1 MARYRR
7 TIEDS
12 LKEMS
17 GQARATT
24 GLTLSIPELQELGSE
39 YIGPNAILAEHL
51 AEGAVLLENLD
62 QQLKDNLANL
72 EAGAGQVD
80 DKIAQA
86 INDSEAR
93 PITEDRLP
101 AEGWSIWPFVPNTIP
116 AGSLAPGAIGQADI
130 ADFSITVAKIND
142 DRHRLY

>member
-7 TIEDS
+7 TIEDA

-24 GLTLSIPELQELGSE
+24 GLTLSVPELQELGGE
-39 YIGPNAILAEHL
+39 YIGPNAITADHL
-51 AEGAVLLENLD
+51 AEGAVMLENLD
-62 QQLKDNLANL
+62 EQLKQNLADL

-86 INDSEAR
+86 IDESLAI

-101 AEGWSIWPFVPNTIP
+101 EGEWSIWPFAQNTIP
-116 AGSLAPGAIGQADI
+116 AGSLAPGAVGQTDI

-142 DRHRLY
+142 DRHRIY